1 MIKHEDPVENLARLL
16 RRHLGDALAP
26 AERFS
31 DMFAPDG
38 VLEFPYAPEGFPA
51 RLEGRGEIASHARMV
66 SELLS
71 IGDMLDVE
79 ALVNHEGTRAML
91 EFHCE
96 GLVRATGKP
105 YRQRYVSVI
114 TLRDGRIA
122 LYRDYWNPLVV
133 TAAMEGNRT

>member
-1 MIKHEDPVENLARLL
+1 MVKHDDPVENLARLL
-16 RRHLGDALAP
+16 RLHLGDALAP

-31 DMFAPDG
+31 DMFTPDG

-51 RLEGRGEIASHARMV
+51 RLEGRREIASHARMV

-71 IGDMLDVE
+71 IGEMLDAE
-79 ALVNHEGTRAML
+79 ALVNQEGTRAML
-91 EFHCE
+91 EFRGE
-96 GLVRATGKP
+96 GLARATGKP

-133 TAAMEGNRT
+133 IAAMEGNRT